1 MCPQSGDQQLHLRRF
16 QLMHIRTL
24 GLIAAG
30 LLAGGGA
37 GLLIVASARQTGSE
51 VDGIRPLMPDA
62 SRSVAATVVPSGVA
76 LSSEAPVA
84 TVDES
89 PAPAADDRSAP
100 SPVPQSY
107 WWGKDGRPVLL
118 TDLTDQDMLGI
129 VRDVLG
135 STNVESFPEFKS
147 ELKRRGLETEVAS
160 LPAPQRSRISV
171 SAPRR
176 PTTST
181 AVAKEAARP
190 SPAADHLVQIKP
202 NPTTSAEQSATLRL
216 RVLDFADRI
225 AAAAATGKRIMK
237 HHRETIV
244 MYRGFQ
250 ATEAKG
256 KLQAIDNLAQTNARL
271 YKELDTI
278 ARTLQLSSRGVD
290 LQFYTTKVKSLTA
303 DIDRNNATIDRELAR
318 IRLVPRPP
326 PNPNRRGVR

>member
-1 MCPQSGDQQLHLRRF
+1 
-16 QLMHIRTL
+16 MHARAM
-24 GLIAAG
+24 GLIVTG

-37 GLLIVASARQTGSE
+37 GLLIVASARQTGPE
-51 VDGIRPLMPDA
+51 VERIPPLMPDA
-62 SRSVAATVVPSGVA
+62 SRSVAATVVPPGVA
-76 LSSEAPVA
+76 LSTSVPAA
-84 TVDES
+84 TIEES
-89 PAPAADDRSAP
+89 PAPAANDRPAP
-100 SPVPQSY
+100 SPAQQTY
-107 WWGKDGRPVLL
+107 WWGSDGRPVLL
-118 TDLTDQDMLGI
+118 TDLTDQEMLEI

-147 ELKRRGLETEVAS
+147 ELKRRGLETEAAS
-160 LPAPQRSRISV
+160 LSAPQRSRISE

-176 PTTST
+176 PTTPT

-190 SPAADHLVQIKP
+190 APAADHQVQIQP
-202 NPTTSAEQSATLRL
+202 NPTTSAELSATLRL

-225 AAAAATGKRIMK
+225 AAAAVTGKRLMK

-278 ARTLQLSSRGVD
+278 ARTLQQSPRGID
-290 LQFYTTKVKSLTA
+290 LQFYATKVKSLTA
-303 DIDRNNATIDRELAR
+303 DIDKNNATIDRELAR
-318 IRLVPRPP
+318 IKLVPKPL